1 MSTDLTSTGP
11 DGKRITIC
19 TVDEEY
25 IGEFARGVHTA
36 GVTDIVTDDGSLIWP
51 TSVALDKT
59 GNVYVADEW
68 LNRISIFTKDGEWI
82 GKWGTEGNGNG
93 EINKPSGMVFD
104 TDDNMIMVDSQNN
117 RIQKLTKNG
126 EFISSFGTRGSG
138 NGEFNLPW
146 GIDLDADDNIYVAD
160 WRNDRIQKFT
170 KNGVFL
176 MAIGTSGIE
185 PGELKPTNRRSG
197 RQLRHD
203 IRSRLGKRTDAN
215 VRSQPES
222 SFTLTTGDGTMS

>member
-1 MSTDLTSTGP
+1 M
-11 DGKRITIC
+11 
-19 TVDEEY
+19 
-25 IGEFARGVHTA
+25 
-36 GVTDIVTDDGSLIWP
+36 
-51 TSVALDKT
+51 ALDKT

-146 GIDLDADDNIYVAD
+146 GIERERDFWGPVAVTVD
-160 WRNDRIQKFT
+160 EENRVFVVESCRNRIQ
-170 KNGVFL
+170 VFRRQ
-176 MAIGTSGIE
+176 E
-185 PGELKPTNRRSG
+185 PMFRGGG
-197 RQLRHD
+197 RL
-203 IRSRLGKRTDAN
+203 
-215 VRSQPES
+215 
-222 SFTLTTGDGTMS
+222 